1 MLVLRWVDDN
11 LFVHED
17 FIGLYEVPN
26 IQSSTL
32 VGVVKDVF
40 LRLNLSF
47 AKVRGQCYD
56 GASNMSGTRSGV
68 AKQILDMQPKA
79 LFTHCYG
86 HSLNLAVSDTFK
98 KCKTMKK
105 ALDITHE
112 ITKLVKYSPRREN
125 LFNDLKGEM
134 APGSPGI
141 RVLCPTRWTVRAES
155 MRSIINNYHVLQE
168 LWDQAAEIVH
178 DSETVARIRGVAAQ
192 MQSFDFFWGLVLG
205 ECLLRNTDNL
215 SKTLQKDF
223 SASEGY
229 LVAQQTKQTI
239 MLMRNDESYD
249 IFCKKVLAL
258 ASADEIDIAEPVLPR
273 KRRAPSRF
281 EDGNASPE
289 FHSSPRD
296 MYRQVYY
303 EAIDLLV
310 QTIGDRFDQHG
321 YNVYSCLEQL
331 LLRAIQKKD
340 YSKEFQVVID
350 VYDTDLTAINLKTHL
365 DVLSSSIPGDKKIT
379 NIFDVKNYL
388 QGLTRAERD
397 LISEVIVVMK
407 LILVMPATNSSSER
421 SFSAMRRIKT
431 YLRTTMKQE
440 RLNSLMVLH
449 VHKDYTDK
457 LHLLDIAND
466 FVSNSNRRKQ
476 VFGTFI

>member
-1 MLVLRWVDDN
+1 M
-11 LFVHED
+11 
-17 FIGLYEVPN
+17 
-26 IQSSTL
+26 
-32 VGVVKDVF
+32 
-40 LRLNLSF
+40 
-47 AKVRGQCYD
+47 
-56 GASNMSGTRSGV
+56 
-68 AKQILDMQPKA
+68 
-79 LFTHCYG
+79 
-86 HSLNLAVSDTFK
+86 
-98 KCKTMKK
+98 
-105 ALDITHE
+105 
-112 ITKLVKYSPRREN
+112 
-125 LFNDLKGEM
+125 
-134 APGSPGI
+134 
-141 RVLCPTRWTVRAES
+141 
-155 MRSIINNYHVLQE
+155 
-168 LWDQAAEIVH
+168 
-178 DSETVARIRGVAAQ
+178 
-192 MQSFDFFWGLVLG
+192 GLVLG

-215 SKTLQKDF
+215 SKTLHKDF

-229 LVAQQTKQTI
+229 LVAHQTKQTI

-281 EDGNASPE
+281 E
-289 FHSSPRD
+289 
-296 MYRQVYY
+296 
-303 EAIDLLV
+303 AIDLLV

-331 LLRAIQKKD
+331 LLRAIH

-365 DVLSSSIPGDKKIT
+365 DVLSSSI

-388 QGLTRAERD
+388 QGLTRVERD

-457 LHLLDIAND
+457 LHLLDRAND